1 MPGARSQAHTVHG
14 IYNFTRVY
22 SCCRLGLICAYTK
35 FFFEGRKRVIAME
48 SMLAGKL
55 TLVGMKHNAGSTMA
69 ADTFWATVS

>member
-1 MPGARSQAHTVHG
+1 M
-14 IYNFTRVY
+14 Y
-22 SCCRLGLICAYTK
+22 SCCTLELICAYTK

-55 TLVGMKHNAGSTMA
+55 ILVGMKHNAGSTMA